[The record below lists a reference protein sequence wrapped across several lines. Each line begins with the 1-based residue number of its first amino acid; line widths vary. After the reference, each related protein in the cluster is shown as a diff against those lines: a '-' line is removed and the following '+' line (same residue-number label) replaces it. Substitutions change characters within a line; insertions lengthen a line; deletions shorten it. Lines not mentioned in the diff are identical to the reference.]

1 MPVPDII
8 VDTIRRQG
16 PVSFRDFME
25 MALYY
30 PEQGYYA
37 SCCER
42 VGAGGDFYT
51 SAYLT
56 RLFGEMIARQLEEM
70 WRILDCQPF
79 TIVEYGAGTGLLC
92 RDILSRLRENAEL
105 FRSLQYVIIEKSESM
120 RHRERSLLAAEG
132 LLDKLRWE
140 SSIEAVSPVN
150 GCILSNELVDNFA
163 VHQVVM
169 EDELME
175 VFVGYEN
182 GFIEMLR
189 PASSGI
195 RDYLRELQV
204 ILTRGFRAE
213 INLEA
218 TRWIRD
224 VSAALGR
231 GFVITIDYGNSSSG
245 LYNRPEGTLTCY
257 RRHRVSHSPYEYVGE
272 QDITSHVNFSAL
284 EHWGRQG
291 GLEYCGFTSQT
302 RFLQGLGLN
311 RRLQQIELGG
321 FGGGAR
327 FDGFRSDGFR
337 SDGLRSGGDPSAAGS
352 NGDGPYN
359 AAEHQMA
366 FRQLYTLLVD
376 MGSKF
381 KVLIQRKGIG
391 RQYLSGLQFAQV
403 LA

>member
-1 MPVPDII
+1 MPIPDII
-8 VDTIRRQG
+8 IDTIHRQG
-16 PVSFRDFME
+16 PIPFRDFME

-30 PEQGYYA
+30 PEQGYYT
-37 SCCER
+37 SSMRER

-79 TIVEYGAGTGLLC
+79 TVVEYGAGTGLLC
-92 RDILSRLRENAEL
+92 RDILIRLRGNAEL
-105 FRSLQYVIIEKSESM
+105 FRSLQYVIIEKSGPM
-120 RHRERSLLAAEG
+120 RCRERSLLAAEG
-132 LLDKLRWE
+132 LLHKLRWE
-140 SSIEAVSPVN
+140 SAIEAVSPVN

-175 VFVGYEN
+175 VFVGYEH
-182 GFIEMLR
+182 GFVETLQ
-189 PASSGI
+189 PASSEL
-195 RDYLRELQV
+195 RDYLRELH
-204 ILTRGFRAE
+204 ISLPRGFRAE
-213 INLEA
+213 LNLEA
-218 TRWIRD
+218 TQWIGE
-224 VSAALGR
+224 VAAALGR

-245 LYNRPEGTLTCY
+245 LYNRSEGTLTCH
-257 RRHRVSHSPYEYVGE
+257 RRHHVNHCPYEYVGE

-284 EHWGRQG
+284 DQWGRKG

-311 RRLQQIELGG
+311 RRLQQLELAGEG
-321 FGGGAR
+321 
-327 FDGFRSDGFR
+327 S
-337 SDGLRSGGDPSAAGS
+337 RSGGSRSGGRTGEGADEAA
-352 NGDGPYN
+352 
-359 AAEHQMA
+359 AHQMA
-366 FRQLYTLLVD
+366 FRQLYTLLIG
-376 MGSKF
+376 MGNQF

-391 RQYLSGLQFAQV
+391 RQFLSGLQFAQV

>member
-1 MPVPDII
+1 MPIPDII
-8 VDTIRRQG
+8 IDTIHRQG

-30 PEQGYYA
+30 PEQGYYT
-37 SCCER
+37 SFEGDR
-42 VGAGGDFYT
+42 VGASGDFYT

-56 RLFGEMIARQLEEM
+56 RLFGEMIAGQLEEM

-79 TIVEYGAGTGLLC
+79 TVVEFGAGTGLLC
-92 RDILSRLRENAEL
+92 RDILMRLRENAEL
-105 FRSLQYVIIEKSESM
+105 FRSLQYVIIEKSAPM
-120 RHRERSLLAAEG
+120 RCREQSLLAAEG
-132 LLDKLRWE
+132 LLYKLRWE
-140 SSIEAVSPVN
+140 SAIEAVSPVN

-182 GFIEMLR
+182 GFVEMLR
-189 PASSGI
+189 PASSEL
-195 RDYLRELQV
+195 RDYLRDLQV
-204 ILTRGFRAE
+204 TLPRGFRTE

-218 TRWIRD
+218 TRWIGE
-224 VSAALGR
+224 VAAALGR

-245 LYNRPEGTLTCY
+245 LYNSSEGTLTCY
-257 RRHRVSHSPYEYVGE
+257 RQHRVNHNPYECIGE

-284 EHWGRQG
+284 DHWGRKG
-291 GLEYCGFTSQT
+291 GLDYCGFTSQT

-311 RRLQQIELGG
+311 RRLQQLEVAGAAAG
-321 FGGGAR
+321 FSSEGS
-327 FDGFRSDGFR
+327 RSDGNPGPGSR
-337 SDGLRSGGDPSAAGS
+337 DAA
-352 NGDGPYN
+352 
-359 AAEHQMA
+359 AREMA
-366 FRQLYTLLVD
+366 SRQLYTLLVD
-376 MGSKF
+376 MGNKF

-391 RQYLSGLQFAQV
+391 RPFLSGLQFVQV